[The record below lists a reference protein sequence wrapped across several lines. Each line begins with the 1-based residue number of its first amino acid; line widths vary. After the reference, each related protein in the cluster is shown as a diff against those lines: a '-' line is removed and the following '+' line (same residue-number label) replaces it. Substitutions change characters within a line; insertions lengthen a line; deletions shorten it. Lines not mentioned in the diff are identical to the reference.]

1 MSSRKRNVDIYKI
14 LENRLKY
21 ICKTDVSKHIVVS
34 TLSVPLGSY
43 VYYLSMPNRILVI
56 DTGTLDARS
65 EEDWL
70 KVGREAKEYAKPIY
84 IFGKGYNE
92 VGVKEL
98 IKFEDTKFLYETY
111 TVHPVQINKP
121 LSTLNPVCERIVKYI
136 DTGEGVIQLDTN
148 NFRQLCI
155 QLNRIG
161 KELDRIYGIDREF
174 KRYTD
179 IVVKSNSEVKE
190 V

>member
-1 MSSRKRNVDIYKI
+1 MSSRKRNVDIYKV

-21 ICKTDVSKHIVVS
+21 ICKTDVSKHIVIS
-34 TLSVPLGSY
+34 TLSVPLYSY

-70 KVGREAKEYAKPIY
+70 KVGREAKVHAKPIY

-98 IKFEDTKFLYETY
+98 IKFEDTNYLY
-111 TVHPVQINKP
+111 PVYDVQPIEIKEAKKTFNPICQSIVDYIN
-121 LSTLNPVCERIVKYI
+121 
-136 DTGEGVIQLDTN
+136 TGKGVIQIEEKT
-148 NFRQLCI
+148 FRQLCI
-155 QLNRIG
+155 QLNNIG
-161 KELDRIYGIDREF
+161 KELDRIYGID
-174 KRYTD
+174 
-179 IVVKSNSEVKE
+179 
-190 V
+190 